1 MIVVTLPKGRRTRMK
16 KFLLIVA
23 LSLFLAGCGEAL
35 PSEVTPSP
43 TATFT
48 PFPTPIPTAI
58 VPTQPPNVPA
68 VLGNPIKAFFD
79 RFGQPNDQSTLAF
92 FTWDSVQG
100 TGDHLVAYT
109 DDVLPLERVNSMILT
124 ATHNAVW
131 TEQDALTH
139 CASYFPVDAKR
150 GMRYELINNDPNI
163 DPSLRHAG
171 YTVVYTSTSLGKDFP
186 ASDFTD
192 DKGNEVQ
199 PGTFDVQYIYSG
211 PNGPNPDN
219 CNIALGSQNLTE

>member
-1 MIVVTLPKGRRTRMK
+1 MK
-16 KFLLIVA
+16 KLLLIVA
-23 LSLFLAGCGEAL
+23 LSLFLAGCGEAVV
-35 PSEVTPSP
+35 PVATPSPTAMPTAPIPTATIAPVPTAIP

-58 VPTQPPNVPA
+58 VQTQPPNVPA
-68 VLGNPIKAFFD
+68 VLGSPIKAFIT
-79 RFGQPNDQSTLAF
+79 RFGQPNEQSTLAF
-92 FTWDSVQG
+92 FTWDAVQG

-109 DDVLPLERVNSMILT
+109 DGVLPLERVNSMILT

-139 CASYFPVDAKR
+139 CAPYFPVDAQR
-150 GMRYELINNDPNI
+150 GQRYNLQ
-163 DPSLRHAG
+163 AG
-171 YTVVYTSTSLGKDFP
+171 YTVVYTSASLGKVFP

-211 PNGPNPDN
+211 PNGTNPDN
-219 CNIALGSQNLTE
+219 CNIALGSQNLTG